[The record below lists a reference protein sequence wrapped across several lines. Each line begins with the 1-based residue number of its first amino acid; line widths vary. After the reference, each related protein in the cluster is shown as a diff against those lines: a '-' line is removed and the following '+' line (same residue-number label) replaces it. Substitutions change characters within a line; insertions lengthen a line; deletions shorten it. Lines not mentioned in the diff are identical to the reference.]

1 MTIST
6 DRGLVALTQEGNTT
20 RSIDVCLR
28 IIDGE
33 PRDIFATHVNPGAVF
48 VHPGV
53 ELVSSAY
60 GAYTQALV
68 EVYVDP
74 AGRVH
79 VAKPTGVQ

>member
-1 MTIST
+1 MTIPT

-20 RSIDVCLR
+20 RSIDVCLK

-33 PRDIFATHVNPGAVF
+33 PQEIFATHVDPGTVSIDPA
-48 VHPGV
+48 V
-53 ELVSSAY
+53 ELVPCAY
-60 GAYTQALV
+60 GAYTQELV

-74 AGRVH
+74 AGVVH